1 MSYKL
6 RLLIGAGLVCS
17 LASVASPAEA
27 GERTTSY
34 ALFCGAKAADLGST
48 EYALSR
54 GAIETN
60 PLMQNRGVRIGAGV
74 ASCVVAGEA
83 DYRLRNHKKSR
94 WAVRVIGI
102 GLLAY
107 ATQNNAR
114 TGAR

>member
-1 MSYKL
+1 MTTTR
-6 RLLIGAGLVCS
+6 RLLIGAALVCS

-27 GERTTSY
+27 GERATSY
-34 ALFCGAKAADLGST
+34 GLFCGAKAADLGST

-54 GAIETN
+54 GAVETN
-60 PLMQNRGVRIGAGV
+60 PLMQSRGVRIGAGV
-74 ASCVVAGEA
+74 ASCVVAAEV
-83 DYRLRNHKKSR
+83 DHSLRRHKKSR

-114 TGAR
+114 TGR